1 MEKVNEVFFSE
12 KGLTSTSASHL
23 ADLAQKT
30 VLGNEAKLKNMSF
43 ITTKVDIVGS
53 LSESGKTVSLGYDEK
68 GLSEVKGLLEEI
80 AEMNAFCA
88 WMREAIKAKERE
100 IQQINRCSFDE
111 WCQLFGYPVIEKTEL
126 PKEIRA
132 EDLIA
137 EMNVKERNRYFT
149 LEAIAAT
156 IGKYIHPGGK
166 FSDAREELLTK
177 TMKPYTADGIGKDTL
192 IYSHTASVSQEK
204 VEEVFFEL
212 QKIHRQ
218 NERELNRIKFAL
230 KRESDRLNLESQQK
244 YKSELD
250 KASLQYKRMF

>member
-88 WMREAIKAKERE
+88 WMVLSK
-100 IQQINRCSFDE
+100 
-111 WCQLFGYPVIEKTEL
+111 LL
-126 PKEIRA
+126 PLWLHCNESGTC
-132 EDLIA
+132 LC
-137 EMNVKERNRYFT
+137 
-149 LEAIAAT
+149 
-156 IGKYIHPGGK
+156 
-166 FSDAREELLTK
+166 
-177 TMKPYTADGIGKDTL
+177 TL
-192 IYSHTASVSQEK
+192 IS
-204 VEEVFFEL
+204 
-212 QKIHRQ
+212 
-218 NERELNRIKFAL
+218 AL
-230 KRESDRLNLESQQK
+230 
-244 YKSELD
+244 
-250 KASLQYKRMF
+250 